1 MRFTAMHAFALL
13 LHCAV
18 VLPADDAAV
27 RLEPARLQ
35 LGRFPANRPPSAELV
50 LANGGG
56 APLEGV
62 RVRTGCGC
70 VSAVAAGD
78 SVPPGGRLSIR
89 LSISSERISGPFS
102 HSVFVEAGS
111 SLLRASETGEA
122 VPLFT
127 VRPQNAVNLGDV
139 ACGSPFQAV
148 FRLNAT
154 ESASLGRISPASL
167 AVEVV
172 ESPPSSFRVTLRG
185 TVPGKP
191 GRFRLSAFIPV
202 ASPAGWNPVELAVFG
217 NSVEIPVVEKER

>member
-1 MRFTAMHAFALL
+1 MHAFALL

-18 VLPADDAAV
+18 VLPADNAAV
-27 RLEPARLQ
+27 RLEPAHVS
-35 LGRFPANRPPSAELV
+35 LGRFPANRPPFAELV
-50 LANGGG
+50 LMNGGDI
-56 APLEGV
+56 PLEGV

-70 VSAVAAGD
+70 ITAIAAGD

-89 LSISSERISGPFS
+89 LSVSAEKIAGPFS

-111 SLLRASETGEA
+111 SLLRASVSGES
-122 VPLFT
+122 VPLFS

-139 ACGSPFQAV
+139 ICGSPLQAV
-148 FRLNAT
+148 FRLNAAQA
-154 ESASLGRISPASL
+154 ASLGRISTASL

-185 TVPGKP
+185 TAPTNP
-191 GRFRLSAFIPV
+191 GRFRLSVFIPV

-217 NSVEIPVVEKER
+217 NSVGIPVIEKKQ